1 MNQFLLAL
9 CGLPASGKSTLADA
23 IKKAVNFNVDVVRTD
38 DWRDDTYYTDWKPEK
53 EGVVR
58 QKALAA
64 VRELVTSG
72 KSVIHDDTNYY
83 TSMRH
88 ELFEIAIEKKCGFS
102 IIHVTTPVITAI
114 GWNKQRK
121 DTRIPESVIMDI
133 FEKFDNP
140 GRRYLWDNADLEVD
154 MEKQELE
161 RIVPEI
167 IEVLEHLEP
176 AIQPKLGISTST
188 EFERLDV
195 ETRLIVSEFLKQ
207 HPKLRGNKEVSNIR
221 RRFMRIAS
229 ERKIPSKRIHEL
241 LWTELSRIL

>member
-1 MNQFLLAL
+1 MKQFLLAL
-9 CGLPASGKSTLADA
+9 CGLPASGKSILADA
-23 IKKAVNFNVDVVRTD
+23 IMKAMNFSVDIVRTD
-38 DWRDDTYYTDWKPEK
+38 DWRDDTYYTNWKPEK

-64 VRELVTSG
+64 VRKLVASG

-88 ELFEIAIEKKCGFS
+88 ELFEIAIENNCGFS
-102 IIHVTTPVITAI
+102 IIHVTTSVITAI
-114 GWNKQRK
+114 EWNRQRK
-121 DTRIPESVIMDI
+121 DTKIPESVIMDI

-154 MEKQELE
+154 METQELK

-167 IEVLEHLEP
+167 IEILEHLEP
-176 AIQPKLGISTST
+176 AIQPKPGIITSS

-195 ETRLIVSEFLKQ
+195 ETRLIVSEFLEQ

-221 RRFMRIAS
+221 RHFLRTAS
-229 ERKIPSKRIHEL
+229 ERKIPSKGIHEL